1 MTESVRIFIFW
12 QMVTIFDIYVAKV
25 ITVAVEK
32 FKRLKKTADQTN
44 FGSKNEILFF
54 VSYLILYYG
63 CLI

>member
-1 MTESVRIFIFW
+1 
-12 QMVTIFDIYVAKV
+12 MVTIFDIYVAKV